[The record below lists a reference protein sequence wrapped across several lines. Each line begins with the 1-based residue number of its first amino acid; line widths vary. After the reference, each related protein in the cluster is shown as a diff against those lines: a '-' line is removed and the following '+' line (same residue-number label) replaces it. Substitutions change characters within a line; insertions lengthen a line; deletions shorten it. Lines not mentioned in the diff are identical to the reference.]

1 MCVYLHTHLW
11 LLFTAVAETFQKN
24 SLEVESHTPKTQIV
38 YLVKKIVSIC
48 DVKFQLYF

>member
-1 MCVYLHTHLW
+1 MCLPTHTFMAIVHCSGRNIS
-11 LLFTAVAETFQKN
+11 KN

-38 YLVKKIVSIC
+38 YLVKKIVSTC